1 MVYKVQKDAFQ
12 KIHRSKFLNPIYNN
26 PRFELFIKSVESC
39 IRNQIEVYNFL
50 ICWNGIHQQ
59 IKSANYLLD
68 FANLLEKINIVEAED
83 AKEKEQAPVK
93 RVLRSSIRNKSSRL
107 QTYFPWADSVIHNQ
121 KKLLSKPIIDLLSD
135 YADYME
141 AYTPKQRK
149 SLPSRGN
156 VSKVITGTPEHDLLV
171 EISKWVANKSGIPY
185 CHEVFDAIL
194 KVQKKPV
201 LNSGDVFKAA
211 TQCPHK
217 LFRLFM
223 QSDFSHYDLN
233 NGEALIHLLF
243 MPLAI
248 NPDEDGEAHLHPDY
262 PFFGNDIFQYTTF
275 NVSHL
280 NLAILKN
287 AWGEFYKI
295 YNSLQKHKPYYGA
308 GDLFSLTVDSLQGDV
323 INLTESDLRSLLYEI
338 RPNIW
343 GVNSWLHLIALDPK
357 STQWTTQSLAC
368 LGVALPP
375 PPPYF
380 VGFLFEVAN
389 YVYHGQLPDL
399 SSRILLSG
407 MIQVVYWSDK
417 QPEVAY
423 PFITPY
429 LGVLYNHRRTDVFKD
444 IGPIIIFAMGQPSQT
459 AIHQG
464 IHTRTLYDIL
474 YGLIL
479 NIDFESVE
487 TIGNKVDLVSDSS
500 PCCLRLDLSQI
511 ISHLSAYPEED
522 PINHVLGIMVAAL
535 NSNGGDILITMP
547 TETGGE
553 LTKDANDFLEV
564 LGECEISAKL
574 QNFTYFNVRLIEGQ
588 PYQVWITLYRSS
600 RPAYIMR
607 QGIFGLQVMKSSDGT
622 STIHLYSD
630 ATRKLAEHFPMFERR
645 HAFVLS
651 C

>member
-1 MVYKVQKDAFQ
+1 MAYKAQKSIF
-12 KIHRSKFLNPIYNN
+12 KNTHRARFINPIYNN
-26 PRFELFIKSVESC
+26 PRFELFTKSVESC
-39 IRNQIEVYNFL
+39 IRNQLEFDEIL
-50 ICWNGIHQQ
+50 LCWKGINQRLT
-59 IKSANYLLD
+59 STNYPLD
-68 FANLLEKINIVEAED
+68 FANLLEKIKIVEAED

-93 RVLRSSIRNKSSRL
+93 RVLRSSIKNKSSKL
-107 QTYFPWADSVIHNQ
+107 QTYFPWADSVIRRI
-121 KKLLSKPIIDLLSD
+121 KKQVTKPTIDLLSD

-141 AYTPKQRK
+141 AYIPKHRK

-156 VSKVITGTPEHDLLV
+156 VSKVIMGTLEHDLLV

-248 NPDEDGEAHLHPDY
+248 DPDEDGEAHLHPDY

-275 NVSHL
+275 NVSPL

-287 AWGEFYKI
+287 AWGEFYKL

-308 GDLFSLTVDSLQGDV
+308 GDLFSLTVDSLQGD
-323 INLTESDLRSLLYEI
+323 ISNLTESDLRSLLYEI

-368 LGVALPP
+368 LGVLLPP

-380 VGFLFEVAN
+380 VGYIFEVAD

-417 QPEVAY
+417 QPDVAY

-459 AIHQG
+459 AIHRG
-464 IHTRTLYDIL
+464 IHTRILYDIL
-474 YGLIL
+474 YGLII

-487 TIGNKVDLVSDSS
+487 TIGNNVNLVSDSS
-500 PCCLRLDLSQI
+500 PCCLKLYLSQDF
-511 ISHLSAYPEED
+511 SHLSAYQEKD
-522 PINHVLGIMVAAL
+522 PINNVLGIMVAAL
-535 NSNGGDILITMP
+535 NSNGGDILISLP
-547 TETGGE
+547 TQASGE
-553 LTKDANDFLEV
+553 LTKNANEFLEV

-574 QNFTYFNVRLIEGQ
+574 QNFTYFNFRLIKGQ
-588 PYQVWITLYRSS
+588 PYQVLITLYRSS
-600 RPAYIMR
+600 RPVYIMR
-607 QGIFGLQVMKSSDGT
+607 QGLFGLQVMKSSDGT

>member
-26 PRFELFIKSVESC
+26 PRFEIFIKSVESC
-39 IRNQIEVYNFL
+39 IRNQIEVYNLL

-68 FANLLEKINIVEAED
+68 FANLLEKIKIVEAED
-83 AKEKEQAPVK
+83 AKEKEQASVK
-93 RVLRSSIRNKSSRL
+93 RVLRSSIKNKSSRL
-107 QTYFPWADSVIHNQ
+107 QTYFPWADYVIHNQ
-121 KKLLSKPIIDLLSD
+121 KRLLTKPTIDLLSD
-135 YADYME
+135 YADYLE
-141 AYTPKQRK
+141 AYTPKQWK
-149 SLPSRGN
+149 SLPSRGKA
-156 VSKVITGTPEHDLLV
+156 SKVITGTPEHDLLV

-275 NVSHL
+275 NVSPL
-280 NLAILKN
+280 NQAILKN
-287 AWGEFYKI
+287 AWGEFYKL

-323 INLTESDLRSLLYEI
+323 INLTESDLRSLLYDI
-338 RPNIW
+338 GPNIW

-368 LGVALPP
+368 LGVVLSP

-380 VGFLFEVAN
+380 VGYIFEVAD

-417 QPEVAY
+417 QPDVAY

-429 LGVLYNHRRTDVFKD
+429 LRVLYNHRRTDVFKD

-459 AIHQG
+459 AIHKG

-535 NSNGGDILITMP
+535 NSNGGDILITLP

-553 LTKDANDFLEV
+553 LTKNANEFLEV

-574 QNFTYFNVRLIEGQ
+574 QNFAYFNYRPIKGQ
-588 PYQVWITLYRSS
+588 PYQVLITLYRSS
-600 RPAYIMR
+600 RPVYIMR